1 MLKAEIQ
8 AAIAEVRAIYA
19 ELERRPAARGCQA
32 RAECCRFEITGL
44 TPQLTR
50 GEALLAAKA
59 FRASGRKALPEPED
73 GTCPLLD
80 PATARCRIY
89 DARPFGCRTHFCD
102 AAGGPYPRKMVLDL
116 IRRLEAVDLRLGGE
130 VLALIKASWVF
141 LAAPE
146 AARHIAISNRLY
158 GKVASIKHGAVN
170 SEVLLAL
177 PGGGTVCAMLES
189 ASLSGMALEVGAD
202 ACALISPAHIIL
214 ASLA

>member
-1 MLKAEIQ
+1 M
-8 AAIAEVRAIYA
+8 
-19 ELERRPAARGCQA
+19 
-32 RAECCRFEITGL
+32 
-44 TPQLTR
+44 
-50 GEALLAAKA
+50 
-59 FRASGRKALPEPED
+59 
-73 GTCPLLD
+73 
-80 PATARCRIY
+80 
-89 DARPFGCRTHFCD
+89 
-102 AAGGPYPRKMVLDL
+102 
-116 IRRLEAVDLRLGGE
+116 DLRLGSE

-146 AARHIAISNRLY
+146 AARNIAISNRLY